1 MKTLATNL
9 KKLLALALIFLF
21 FFFVSS
27 YAARSP
33 ERSFPGKI
41 NLVNPSEFDLWG
53 VTQGG
58 YLEKSHV
65 LDLSLPSKAKE
76 AVDASPDWLKLGLH
90 SQFRA
95 MDYDLIQKGH
105 NISFSA
111 GDLNGDGVDD
121 LLVSDGEGT
130 LLYYKMTKIPGKSHL
145 KLKLS
150 FPLPIST
157 KSATYIT
164 LLDIDQNGLSDL
176 FLSLDGKIFFSKNI
190 SKSDQLQFEAPTE
203 VYFEPGTTYSW
214 KMDAF
219 HWDKQ
224 ACLILGNKD
233 GSLSMLCFEEGKWK
247 KRENYFPR
255 EEVFVSSQASP
266 VIRQLPDKNL
276 LLIVSGWEGEF
287 AIYIITGDS
296 KKIQSNTLI
305 AKVPITY
312 ANAMTYIDLNQD
324 GLTDFLYLC
333 PPDPVMY
340 FLNKGNSEQDS
351 WMIFSPPYGEGL
363 NKELEGVGY
372 HRAGSILYATGH
384 HTQEIEECAKFILDL
399 EKPYLDEVVYCI
411 SSFQTS
417 DLLAFIEF
425 KQLEVLV
432 ENVKNIYAMCE
443 RVSYVK
449 ISEQDDWT
457 TLNYSSDEGWKEM
470 PKRIYYHNLVM
481 PSRSLVQP
489 EVTFRMYA
497 GHFYRSYLPD
507 NKTYGVSLFERVS
520 GAKTLYEAA
529 YLTLQ
534 WLKQDIGGVWRPGNK
549 PAGWYHVY
557 KNLQNPEAGIWCAE
571 WATIYQAAARA
582 MNIPVIIVTAL
593 GEDHQFNNFWA
604 DEWHHVDASSG
615 ESTDLSVWKEYFDD
629 SLVYSRL
636 WKDRTL
642 SWPMVTDSES
652 IFGRSRQAPLKY
664 SSLEKLSDLSF
675 KIFDLN
681 GDPLD
686 GVQIIL
692 ASHWP
697 MEERNWDI
705 PNLTAVTY
713 TDSRGVGIIKN
724 VAPQNYT
731 LHVISKIGSLSRFL
745 PLKNESPPESISLT
759 IPAVQPSL
767 FEGRDQS
774 VSFVDQELPR
784 IEKRVK
790 VIKIGQT
797 DYIEG
802 EIFAQFVNANL
813 STHVQRHLVV
823 FSKEFFYIEAYLG
836 KDSIRLSNGKKIV
849 FESPPVL
856 DHHNK
861 VLISLDCI
869 SYLFDVESEYTQE
882 SESVLLSYRPVTSLQ
897 VELNMKWFFQKNIP
911 WNDSNYVLMKHFEHW
926 TQRFGKLKLFVTD
939 QANMDTLLKGK
950 NPAQGEWYELN
961 EDSKI
966 IIEVPD
972 HLKAPLKILVHN
984 PQFRT
989 SVFYDLNFSLIFP
1002 GESTHEN
1009 S

>member
-1 MKTLATNL
+1 MKVFVSNL

-41 NLVNPSEFDLWG
+41 NLVNPSEFDLWE
-53 VTQGG
+53 VIQGG

-65 LDLSLPSKAKE
+65 LDLSLPPNAKE
-76 AVDASPDWLKLGLH
+76 AVDASPDWLKMGLH

-95 MDYDLIQKGH
+95 LDYFRIDQGYGS
-105 NISFSA
+105 SFSA

-130 LLYYKMTKIPGKSHL
+130 LLYYKMKKIPGKSRL

-150 FPLPIST
+150 FPLPISA
-157 KSATYIT
+157 KSTAFIT
-164 LLDIDQNGLSDL
+164 LLDLDQNGLSDL
-176 FLSLDGKIFFSKNI
+176 FISLDGKIFFSKNI
-190 SKSDQLQFEAPTE
+190 SKSDQLQFEAPKE
-203 VYFEPGTTYSW
+203 IYNEPGLSYTW

-266 VIRQLPDKNL
+266 VIRQLPDKDL

-287 AIYIITGDS
+287 AIYIISGDS
-296 KKIQSNTLI
+296 KKMKSNTLI

-340 FLNKGNSEQDS
+340 FLNKGNSEKDS
-351 WMIFSPPYGEGL
+351 WMIFSPPQAQEL
-363 NKELEGVGY
+363 SKELEGVGY
-372 HRAGSILYATGH
+372 HRPGNILYATGH
-384 HTQEIEECAKFILDL
+384 HTQEIDKCAKFILGL

-417 DLLAFIEF
+417 DLLAYIQYD
-425 KQLEVLV
+425 QLNVLV
-432 ENVKNIYAMCE
+432 ENAKSIYRMCE
-443 RVSYVK
+443 RVNYVK
-449 ISEQDDWT
+449 VSEKDDWT
-457 TLNYSSDEGWKEM
+457 TLSYASTEGWKEM
-470 PKRIYYHNLVM
+470 PRKIYYHNLVM
-481 PSRSLVQP
+481 PTRTSVQP
-489 EVTFRMYA
+489 ELTYRMYA

-507 NKTYGVSLFERVS
+507 NKTYEVSLFERVS
-520 GAKTLYEAA
+520 EANTLYEAA

-534 WLKQDIGGVWRPGNK
+534 WLKQDIGGVWRTGKK
-549 PAGWYHVY
+549 PAGWYHIY

-571 WATIYQAAARA
+571 WATIYKAAAKA

-615 ESTDLSVWKEYFDD
+615 ENADLNVWKEYFDD

-636 WKDRTL
+636 WKNRTF
-642 SWPMVTDSES
+642 SWPMITDNES
-652 IFGRSRQAPLKY
+652 IFGRSRQAPLNY
-664 SSLEKLSDLSF
+664 SSLDQLKDLHF
-675 KIFDLN
+675 KVADLN
-681 GDPLD
+681 GNPID

-713 TDSRGVGIIKN
+713 TDSRGIGIIKN

-745 PLKNESPPESISLT
+745 PLKNESPQEPISLT
-759 IPAVQPSL
+759 IPGVQPSL

-774 VSFVDQELPR
+774 VSFVDQELSR
-784 IEKRVK
+784 IEKRVN
-790 VIKIGQT
+790 VIKIDQT
-797 DYIEG
+797 DYIEA
-802 EIFAQFVNANL
+802 ETLAQLVNASL
-813 STHVQRHLVV
+813 STHVQRRVLVI
-823 FSKEFFYIEAYLG
+823 SKEFFYIEAYLG
-836 KDSIRLSNGKKIV
+836 KDSIRLSNGKKFV
-849 FESPPVL
+849 FDAPPVL
-856 DHHNK
+856 KHQNK
-861 VLISLDCI
+861 LLISLDSI
-869 SYLFDVESEYTQE
+869 KHFFDIETKHGQDPA
-882 SESVLLSYRPVTSLQ
+882 SVLLRYRPVTSLQ

-939 QANMDTLLKGK
+939 QANMDSLLKGK
-950 NPAQGEWYELN
+950 NPAQGVWYELN
-961 EDSKI
+961 ENGKI
-966 IIEVPD
+966 SIEVPD

-984 PQFRT
+984 PQLRT
-989 SVFYDLNFSLIFP
+989 SIFYDLNFSLVFP
-1002 GESTHEN
+1002 GEQTHEN